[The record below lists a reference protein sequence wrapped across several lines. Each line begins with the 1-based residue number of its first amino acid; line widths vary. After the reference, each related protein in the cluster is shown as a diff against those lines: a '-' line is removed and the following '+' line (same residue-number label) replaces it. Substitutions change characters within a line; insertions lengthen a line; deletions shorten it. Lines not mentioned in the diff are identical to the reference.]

1 MVEKTFTNNE
11 LEIELTSY
19 IDNKQ
24 NIWSKGKDIAQIL
37 GYVDTDK
44 AIRKHIH
51 VDSEDKKQGGVGSKH
66 FS

>member
-24 NIWSKGKDIAQIL
+24 NILSKGKDIALIL
-37 GYVDTDK
+37 GYVDTDCYK
-44 AIRKHIH
+44 KTCMLMLRT
-51 VDSEDKKQGGVGSKH
+51 KKQGGVGSKH

>member
-1 MVEKTFTNNE
+1 MAKRTFTNNE

-24 NIWSKGKDIAQIL
+24 NIWSKGKDIALIL

-44 AIRKHIH
+44 AIRKHIC
-51 VDSEDKKQGGVGSKH
+51 
-66 FS
+66 

>member
-1 MVEKTFTNNE
+1 MLEKTFTNNE

-19 IDNKQ
+19 INHKQ

-44 AIRKHIH
+44 AIRKH
-51 VDSEDKKQGGVGSKH
+51 VDAEDKKQGGVCSKH